1 MIFAVSEVVCRQHL
15 FPVLTTNNTRYI
27 IVVLCT
33 IIHKIS
39 LNDEERS
46 QDVTCPEILA
56 VYCDILGRD
65 DLTIADNFFRCG
77 GDSIK
82 AIRLLYELNDRT
94 GTLLQLADIFEFPV
108 IYDMQN
114 HIAAVKK

>member
-1 MIFAVSEVVCRQHL
+1 MPSAYMELES
-15 FPVLTTNNTRYI
+15 FPLSVTG
-27 IVVLCT
+27 
-33 IIHKIS
+33 KIDKKALPEFEMR